1 MAKILVVDDEPDVEV
16 LLRQRFRRR
25 IKKGDLDFR
34 FACNGVEA
42 LQQLRTDPGFDMLLS
57 DINMPL
63 MDGLT
68 LLSEL
73 KENNLLIKAV
83 IISAYG
89 DRASV
94 KTALD
99 RGAVD
104 FVSKPV
110 DFGRLESTIDR
121 TLGESREGQGAV

>member
-25 IKKGDLDFR
+25 IKQGDLDFR
-34 FACNGVEA
+34 FAGNGVEA
-42 LQQLRTDPGFDMLLS
+42 LQQLRTEPGFDLLLS
-57 DINMPL
+57 DINMPF

-68 LLSEL
+68 LLREL
-73 KENNLLIKAV
+73 REHNLVIKAV

-94 KTALD
+94 KAAMD
-99 RGAVD
+99 RGAID

-110 DFGRLESTIDR
+110 DFSHLESTIDR
-121 TLGESREGQGAV
+121 TLGQDRDGRDGV